1 MILVIMGFIF
11 IILIV
16 SMGDFLK
23 VLLEILAYLAAPAV
37 VFAVDTLSEGNK
49 SKPQKIKK
57 DVIVM
62 VISGCAILLWIWY
75 MMYKKGIFLRS
86 GRENPLFLSRSLMV
100 AAALIGLFLRNLI
113 NFKCERNP
121 DLYPEQKMYSTW
133 LMAYGFLCF
142 SFGYVFAAAFV
153 GIIGAVLIVPGI
165 IGLMTA
171 LRPIRGTTE
180 EEKAKT
186 KKLDSRRNK
195 IVGIPL
201 ALLLAV
207 VVFTQMSFDFGSTST
222 SSSRK
227 GRGGYNMP
235 SGNQTLTEY
244 IQQEDPDLWN
254 SMQDRWNR
262 LGTYGS
268 VEE

>member
-1 MILVIMGFIF
+1 MILG
-11 IILIV
+11 IIGILFLIIGLA
-16 SMGDFLK
+16 SMGDVLK
-23 VLLEILAYLAAPAV
+23 FILEFLAYLAVPAV
-37 VFAVDTLSEGNK
+37 VFAVDALSEGHK

-57 DVIVM
+57 NVIAM
-62 VISGCAILLWIWY
+62 VISGCSVLLWIWY
-75 MMYKKGIFLRS
+75 MMYKKDFSSRSNVMFL
-86 GRENPLFLSRSLMV
+86 LRSLMI
-100 AAALIGLFLRNLI
+100 AATLIGLFLRNLI

-121 DLYPEQKMYSTW
+121 DLHPEHKMYSTW
-133 LMAYGFLCF
+133 LMTYGMFCF
-142 SFGYVFAAAFV
+142 SLGYMWAEAFFG
-153 GIIGAVLIVPGI
+153 ITGAVLIIPGI

-171 LRPIRGTTE
+171 LRPICGTTE

-201 ALLLAV
+201 TLLLTV
-207 VVFTQMSFDFGSTST
+207 VVFTQMSFNFSSTST
-222 SSSRK
+222 SNSRK
-227 GRGGYNMP
+227 GKGGYNMP

-244 IQQEDPDLWN
+244 IQQEDPDLWD